1 VSAKPADPELMVVL
15 FGVNRALSI
24 THPNLQR
31 QVLEPLERQAVRHGI
46 SWAFNEIGALRNP
59 RSREVGL
66 STEFDSAR
74 ALKAL
79 QGTLLDQE
87 YVDRITQPD
96 FEAAAASGDPWDDG
110 FVSLRNHL
118 RYLYVLQ
125 VSSQQALALAPHC
138 RWFFFVRPDLL
149 FAEPL
154 DLAGLIASHP
164 DPHQEVLVSA
174 SWQRWGGTNDRFALA
189 TRGAAETYG
198 LRYGQIGTFLR
209 QGVGPL
215 HAEIFLQWCLDQ
227 RPEIR
232 QSPSISATAHRVRC
246 KESPQLL
253 AAMDLSLPGLVAAQ
267 RAVLGSVQEWM
278 NQRSPEE
285 IKAELA
291 ALDEES
297 AALLGPLLEGLP
309 PWDGP
314 AGDQDLS
321 R

>member
-1 VSAKPADPELMVVL
+1 VGAKPADPELMVVL

-24 THPNLQR
+24 TQPNLQR
-31 QVLEPLERQAVRHGI
+31 QVLEPLERQAVRYGI
-46 SWAFNEIGALRNP
+46 SWAFNQIEALRNP
-59 RSREVGL
+59 RSRELGL
-66 STEFDSAR
+66 QTEFDSAR
-74 ALKAL
+74 ALNAL

-87 YVDRITQPD
+87 HVDRIIKPQFD
-96 FEAAAASGDPWDDG
+96 AAAACGDPWDDG

-125 VSSQQALALAPHC
+125 VSTRQALALAPQC
-138 RWFFFVRPDLL
+138 RWFFFVRPDLI

-164 DPHQEVLVSA
+164 APHQEVLVSA

-189 TRGAAETYG
+189 TRGAAKTYG
-198 LRYGQIGTFLR
+198 LRFGLIGAFLR
-209 QGVGPL
+209 QRARPL

-227 RPEIR
+227 QPAI
-232 QSPSISATAHRVRC
+232 QQLPSISVTAHRVRC
-246 KESPQLL
+246 KQSPQLL

-267 RAVLGSVQEWM
+267 SALIGSLQEWM
-278 NQRSPEE
+278 KQRSSGE

-291 ALDEES
+291 RLDGES
-297 AALLGPLLEGLP
+297 AAQLGPLLEHLM
-309 PWDGP
+309 PWGV
-314 AGDQDLS
+314 AYGDQDPS